1 MWRRLDNNGYLLDEF
16 VESIDQEFLNFAFA
30 NPKFVSHGQIK
41 YPCTKCDNRKFLS
54 RKDVHLHIV
63 RNGFIRGYDIW
74 YAHGESLNR
83 INDASG
89 SLSVSNEEGSRYR
102 AMVMDALGP
111 ELILNQICEEQPP
124 NPKAQKF
131 FDLLKD
137 VDEPLWDGCKN
148 DTKLSAVAKLL
159 NIKSVYNI

>member
-16 VESIDQEFLNFAFA
+16 VERADQEFLNFGFA
-30 NPKFVSHGQIK
+30 NPKFASHGQIK
-41 YPCTKCDNRKFLS
+41 CPCIKCDNRKFLI

-83 INDASG
+83 RNDVSG

-111 ELILNQICEEQPP
+111 ELILNQTCEEQPP
-124 NPKAQKF
+124 NPEAQKSF
-131 FDLLKD
+131 L
-137 VDEPLWDGCKN
+137 
-148 DTKLSAVAKLL
+148 T
-159 NIKSVYNI
+159 Y